1 MVTTAVTITGIDELR
16 KKISG
21 YSKKTEKVVDKAM
34 NDTADAILLEA
45 MRLVPVATSTL
56 RNSIGT
62 NLEYLHKI
70 IYADADYAKDIEF
83 GEPIGGNKK
92 TQNHPKRATPTG
104 PRPFMRPAFQTQSPR
119 LKEFYE
125 KRSKE
130 N

>member
-1 MVTTAVTITGIDELR
+1 MVTTAVTVTGIDELR

-21 YSKKTEKVVDKAM
+21 YSKKTEKIVDKAM
-34 NDTADAILLEA
+34 NDTADAVLLEA
-45 MRLVPVATSTL
+45 MRLVPVASGTL
-56 RNSIGT
+56 KNSIGT

-104 PRPFMRPAFQTQSPR
+104 PRPFMRPAFQTQAPR
-119 LKEFYE
+119 LKEFYK
-125 KRSKE
+125 KRVKDA
-130 N
+130 